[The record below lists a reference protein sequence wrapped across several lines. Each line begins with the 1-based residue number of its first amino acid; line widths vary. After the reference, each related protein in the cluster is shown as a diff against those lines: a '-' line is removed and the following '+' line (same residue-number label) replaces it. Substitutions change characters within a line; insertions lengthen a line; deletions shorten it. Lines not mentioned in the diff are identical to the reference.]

1 MKIKTQYFIVPG
13 RFTLESSFVI
23 KFDGQYSYW
32 GSRSKKWICDP
43 TLFKQYWID
52 DYFKH
57 ITEREAQKIIEEE
70 APPSYYQKEKNPKI
84 TNI

>member
-1 MKIKTQYFIVPG
+1 MKKKTQYFILPG
-13 RFTLESSFVI
+13 RFTLASSFVI

-32 GSRSKKWICDP
+32 GSRSKKWIRDP

-57 ITEREAQKIIEEE
+57 ITEREAKKIIEEE
-70 APPSYYQKEKNPKI
+70 APPLNYRKEKNPKLK
-84 TNI
+84 NI

>member
-1 MKIKTQYFIVPG
+1 MKEKTQYFIVPG

-23 KFDGQYSYW
+23 KYDGKYSYW

-57 ITEREAQKIIEEE
+57 ITESEAQKIIKEE
-70 APPSYYQKEKNPKI
+70 APPSYYRKEKNPKM